1 MTTATATRS
10 DSAIQRD
17 LLAELKWEARVQP
30 NEVGVIVQAGTVT
43 LTGWVDSYAK
53 KWAAER
59 TAHRIRGVR
68 GVANDIEVRLLSTIE
83 RTDTDIAKA
92 ASRALEWDSFVP
104 MERIDVTVANGWV
117 TLRGEVEWDYQKRAA
132 ERDLRQ
138 LSGVRGVTNLISVR
152 PGDRPP
158 PEVVKRDIRRALAR
172 VIEDNADHIIID
184 IEADT
189 VVLAGTVRSWMERE
203 EARRVASS
211 APGVREVD
219 DRLAM
224 AI

>member
-152 PGDRPP
+152 PGERPS

-189 VVLAGTVRSWMERE
+189 VILAGTVRSWMERE